1 MAPLDH
7 LIRLTDSCGIW
18 QHARHVVPDRR
29 HGYCLDDVARGLWLC
44 ARRVRLD
51 PGDPVPGRLAAV
63 YASFVDHAWEPDA
76 GRFRNFLTH
85 DRQWVQ
91 NEDEDASARALLAL
105 VETARSSLPHGI
117 PGWAR
122 DLLRSALPLVEGLR
136 SPRPWAWALG
146 ALASARTLDLGFP
159 VDAAGTSLAEKLL
172 GCWNASPG
180 STFEVAMA
188 YDSPRLAQGALDGAV
203 WVPELRAA
211 GLAALQQMAETQV
224 GPGGQFRPPGSE
236 GYGREGAGTLHAQ
249 QPLDAWA
256 HVEAALAALAATE
269 DAVWGVEARRA
280 HAWFLGRND
289 ARVALATVEGGCC
302 DGIDVQGVSVNQGAE
317 STLAWL
323 HADAAMRLAGLKP
336 EAVREERAYSPM
348 ALIHR

>member
-7 LIRLTDSCGIW
+7 LVRLTDGCGIW

-63 YASFVDHAWEPDA
+63 YASFVDHAWEPEA

-85 DRQWVQ
+85 DRQWVEH
-91 NEDEDASARALLAL
+91 EDEDASARTLVAL

-117 PGWAR
+117 PDWAR
-122 DLLRSALPLVEGLR
+122 DRLREALPLAGTFR
-136 SPRPWAWALG
+136 SPRPWAWSLG
-146 ALASARTLDLGFP
+146 ALSAARDLDLDLD
-159 VDAAGTSLAEKLL
+159 VDAAGAALAGRLMDR
-172 GCWNASPG
+172 WTNSPG
-180 STFEVAMA
+180 PTFEAAMA
-188 YDSPRLAQGALDGAV
+188 YDSPRLAQGALDGAA

-211 GLAALQQMAETQV
+211 GLAALREMAAMQT
-224 GPGGQFRPPGSE
+224 GPAGLFRPPGSE
-236 GYGREGAGTLHAQ
+236 GYGREGVDALHAQ

-256 HVEAALAALAATE
+256 HVEAALAAHAATG
-269 DAVWGVEARRA
+269 DPLWIAEARRA

-289 ARVALATVEGGCC
+289 AGQALATAEGGCR
-302 DGIDVQGVSVNQGAE
+302 DGIDPQGVSVNQGAE

-323 HADAAMRLAGLKP
+323 HADTAMRLADVEP
-336 EAVREERAYSPM
+336 EAVRREPAGLHM
-348 ALIHR
+348 ASAHR